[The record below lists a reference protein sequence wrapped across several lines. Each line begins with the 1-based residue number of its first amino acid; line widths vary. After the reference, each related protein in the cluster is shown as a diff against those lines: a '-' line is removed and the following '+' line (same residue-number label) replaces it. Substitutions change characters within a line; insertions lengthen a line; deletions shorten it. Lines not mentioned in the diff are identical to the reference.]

1 MTDVHALAYVRGV
14 NYVAGVLRGQQAD
27 PRCRVCKSYRVT
39 AERAKEAARSIP
51 DAPEE
56 FTLAAADAKVFIDTL
71 ELVAEPIPQRKVGGC
86 QLPDNKCAVKHA
98 YRFFKDV
105 FGVD

>member
-1 MTDVHALAYVRGV
+1 MSDVQDLAYIRGI

-39 AERAKEAARSIP
+39 TERAKEAIKAIP
-51 DAPEE
+51 TVPAE
-56 FTLAAADAKVFIDTL
+56 FADTTASAKAFIESL
-71 ELVAEPIPQRKVGGC
+71 QLVAEPVPQRKVGGC

-105 FGVD
+105 FGVE

>member
-1 MTDVHALAYVRGV
+1 MSDVQDLAYIRGV

-39 AERAKEAARSIP
+39 TERAKEAAKSTP
-51 DAPEE
+51 TVPEE
-56 FTLAAADAKVFIDTL
+56 FMQATADAKVFIETL
-71 ELVAEPIPQRKVGGC
+71 ELVADPIPQRKVGGC
-86 QLPDNKCAVKHA
+86 QLPENKCAVKHA

-105 FGVD
+105 FGVE